1 MEQHRA
7 RLTGRRWLPPL
18 LAVLGAGMFLYA
30 ASFPLVDSSRVCC
43 PSLMG
48 FSGLGARTL
57 THLLP
62 LGVPA
67 GAVAAA
73 VALLVVPATIS
84 SVARGV
90 LLVAGVVGVALI
102 VHGAGGIIAVKGGIP
117 AMGSILGFTGA
128 SLILAAAV
136 LGWVNRE
143 STRKPSR
150 RPGSLGLVAP
160 GAILLGLGLLTVA
173 VLMPWTTRPHPIK
186 LVWLPLESTYWIW
199 STLVP
204 AAIILPTVL
213 AGLRMLADS
222 RQRPTEVGVALAG
235 GLFGTL
241 LFLRVVG
248 HVVLSGQ
255 AGPPDDP
262 PVFSLEPWAYVG
274 LLAGSLIMVGAA
286 LQALLLRRSSSS
298 SPEHGWTRTAT
309 THSGSG

>member
-1 MEQHRA
+1 MEQDRA
-7 RLTGRRWLPPL
+7 RLTGLRWLPSL
-18 LAVLGAGMFLYA
+18 LAVLGAGTFLYA
-30 ASFPLVDSSRVCC
+30 AGFPLVDSSRVCC
-43 PSLMG
+43 PRLMG
-48 FSGLGARTL
+48 FSDISARTL

-73 VALLVVPATIS
+73 VALLIGSATIS

-90 LLVAGVVGVALI
+90 LLAAGVVGMALI

-117 AMGSILGFTGA
+117 AMGSILGFTAA

-136 LGWVNRE
+136 LGWVNKE
-143 STRKPSR
+143 STRKPWR
-150 RPGSLGLVAP
+150 RPGSLALVAP
-160 GAILLGLGLLTVA
+160 AAILLGSGLFIVA

-186 LVWLPLESTYWIW
+186 LVWLPPESTYWIW
-199 STLVP
+199 STVVP
-204 AAIILPTVL
+204 AGFILPTVL

-262 PVFSLEPWAYVG
+262 PVFSLEPWAYLG
-274 LLAGSLIMVGAA
+274 LLAGSLIVVGAV
-286 LQALLLRRSSSS
+286 LQALLLRRSSPS
-298 SPEHGWTRTAT
+298 SPEHG
-309 THSGSG
+309 